1 MCALKTAT
9 QTSIQH
15 NVEGSDSAYH
25 MSLPKDP
32 RFSDIS
38 LVPVMP
44 EGEKLGGEG
53 DSSDRWGSSAL
64 PGWNRVN

>member
-15 NVEGSDSAYH
+15 NVEGADYAYH

-44 EGEKLGGEG
+44 EGEKLGG
-53 DSSDRWGSSAL
+53 
-64 PGWNRVN
+64 PGGGQ